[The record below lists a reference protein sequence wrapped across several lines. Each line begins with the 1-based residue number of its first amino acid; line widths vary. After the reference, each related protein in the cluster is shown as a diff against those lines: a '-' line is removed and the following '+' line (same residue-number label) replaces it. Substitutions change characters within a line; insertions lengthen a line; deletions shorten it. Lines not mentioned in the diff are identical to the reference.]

1 MKYNEYYVSSNDGRS
16 NCVIRTLCKI
26 LNEQYDNIYKELNN
40 LANELKCSSFNDVEV
55 FETYLDMHGF
65 NPINYGKDIKVKDL
79 TIDDGNYVVFCW
91 DKNNFYHM
99 IPIIDNIVFDKDDK
113 CLDLYTITIYK
124 GR

>member
-26 LNEQYDNIYKELNN
+26 LNEQYDNIYKELSN
-40 LANELKCSSFNDVEV
+40 LANELKCSSFNDIKV
-55 FETYLDMHGF
+55 FETYLNMHGF

-79 TIDDGNYVVFCW
+79 TIDDGNYVIFCW